1 MKKLRVVVI
10 GYGHLGRI
18 HTRLAAEVEQIELV
32 GVVEPSDGARE
43 RAAQACDVPVFASHR
58 PILDRFDA
66 AIVAA
71 PTSRH
76 HAIGMELLWHG
87 KHVLLE
93 KPITTN
99 SIEARQ
105 LVALAAARDLTLAVG
120 HVERF
125 NPAFL
130 AAVPHA
136 SNPQYIQ
143 ATRAGGVTF
152 RSMDAGVVYDLMI
165 HDLDLV
171 LSMVDSPVERVE
183 AFGAA
188 LLGGEEDL
196 AQARLYFH
204 NGCIADLSASRM
216 SHEPARRLTA
226 YCEAGYVD
234 VDFATRSARAVTP
247 GQLIGTGQFNAAA
260 LPADQR
266 EQAKERFFQDV
277 MPLAE
282 LEVADSNALADE
294 ITDFATCVLEGK
306 TPHVTGAAGAAAVD
320 VAEQILTSIA
330 NHRWATTD
338 TPQIGPQFISEP
350 AILHTPHWSAEPASE
365 RRRAG

>member
-1 MKKLRVVVI
+1 MNKLRAVVI

-18 HTRLAAEVEQIELV
+18 HARLARDVERIDVV
-32 GVVEPSDGARE
+32 GVVEPSAAARE
-43 RAAQACDVPVFASHR
+43 RAAEECDLPLFAGYR

-71 PTSRH
+71 PTSLH

-93 KPITTN
+93 KPITTDARQ
-99 SIEARQ
+99 ARQ
-105 LVALAAARDLTLAVG
+105 LVALAAARELVLAVG

-130 AAVPHA
+130 AVAPHA
-136 SNPQYIQ
+136 ANPQYIQ

-171 LSMVDSPVERVE
+171 LSMVESPVERVE

-188 LLGGEEDL
+188 LLGGDEDL
-196 AQARLYFH
+196 AQARLYFQ

-226 YCEAGYVD
+226 YCQGGYVD
-234 VDFATRSARAVTP
+234 VDFATRTARAITP
-247 GQLIGTGQFNAAA
+247 GEVIVRGRINAAE
-260 LPADQR
+260 LTPD
-266 EQAKERFFQDV
+266 EQVRTKDRFFQDL
-277 MPLAE
+277 MPLVE
-282 LEVADSNALADE
+282 LDVEDRNALGDE
-294 ITDFATCVLEGK
+294 IADFATCVQEGK
-306 TPHVTGAAGAAAVD
+306 TPRVTGAAGAAAVD
-320 VAEQILTSIA
+320 AAEQILAAIA
-330 NHRWATTD
+330 GHRWATAG
-338 TPQIGPQFISEP
+338 TPQIGPEITPEP
-350 AILHTPHWSAEPASE
+350 AILRAAHWNADTTPQ
-365 RRRAG
+365 RRKAG